1 MIQNA
6 TETSSRFSRCA
17 TMPMT
22 IPTMA
27 GADSMH
33 GAKRAREARAA
44 LGIDPAAPLR
54 CLLTTVEETVGVP
67 VLVRALPND
76 IAGCYW
82 QDGDRRLIHVNG
94 GHGYVRQRFTLA
106 HELGHAWCRHNG
118 AVAVDSVQTI
128 GGRTTN
134 PIEIQANSFAAEF
147 LVPRAGLEQVIKGEP
162 DLDVL
167 VTVAAHYR
175 VSAIAVLFR
184 FVTCELVGEAR
195 ADRLRKEIDA
205 GYHLD
210 RQAELKPNVPKDRL
224 ARIAALPYLSPA
236 LAGSA
241 LAASLD
247 GRASAGQV
255 AALAGVSERALT
267 PALEALDR
275 R

>member
-1 MIQNA
+1 MPL
-6 TETSSRFSRCA
+6 SRCA
-17 TMPMT
+17 T
-22 IPTMA
+22 IADDFPTMA
-27 GADSMH
+27 GADSKH

-44 LGIDPAAPLR
+44 LGIDPTAPLR
-54 CLLTTVEETVGVP
+54 CLLTTVEETAGVP
-67 VLVRALPND
+67 VLIRALPND

-82 QDGDRRLIHVNG
+82 QDGERSLIHVNG
-94 GHGYVRQRFTLA
+94 GHGLVRQRFTLA
-106 HELGHAWCRHNG
+106 HELGHAWCKHNG

-147 LVPRAGLEQVIKGEP
+147 LVPGAGLEDVIDGEP
-162 DLDVL
+162 NLDVL
-167 VTVAAHYR
+167 ITVAAHYR
-175 VSAIAVLFR
+175 VSAITVLFR
-184 FVTCELVGEAR
+184 FVACELVSETR
-195 ADRLRKEIDA
+195 ADRLREEIDA

-210 RQAELKPNVPKDRL
+210 RQAQLKPNVPKDRL

-255 AALAGVSERALT
+255 ADVAGVSERTLT
-267 PALEALDR
+267 PALDALGR